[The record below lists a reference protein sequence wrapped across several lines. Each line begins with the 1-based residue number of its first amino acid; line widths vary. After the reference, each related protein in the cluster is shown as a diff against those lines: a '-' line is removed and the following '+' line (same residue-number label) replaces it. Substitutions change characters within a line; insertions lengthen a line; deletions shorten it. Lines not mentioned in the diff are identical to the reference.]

1 MVGAT
6 MIPINELQSK
16 IYSVLS
22 NNVNIKVYDDVPQT
36 ATMPMLVIG
45 DYIVQETEEKDIAY
59 SFEWKLDV
67 YTEYEGKKEVNQIV
81 SDVSNY
87 ITELVDENADW
98 FNIDS
103 VSFSNANVYR
113 QEGYYLANIT
123 IKIEIEVA

>member
-1 MVGAT
+1 